1 MADASK
7 LKGVTVAELRWSG
20 EMTPGNW
27 IESERFYTEEK
38 DEFGLK
44 KILPALRFKVESN
57 GV

>member
-1 MADASK
+1 M
-7 LKGVTVAELRWSG
+7 AELRWSG